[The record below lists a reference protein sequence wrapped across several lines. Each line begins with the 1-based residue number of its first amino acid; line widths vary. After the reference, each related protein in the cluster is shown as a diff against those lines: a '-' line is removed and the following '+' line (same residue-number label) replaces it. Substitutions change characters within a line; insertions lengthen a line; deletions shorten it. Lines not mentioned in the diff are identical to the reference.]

1 MLHTGDYAV
10 GLFIDADMLFA
21 ALSYHILSVLLSE
34 RRVLI
39 KVATK
44 IMRIIICRMQPRG
57 SGVDWTGVYLR

>member
-44 IMRIIICRMQPRG
+44 NENNNM
-57 SGVDWTGVYLR
+57 